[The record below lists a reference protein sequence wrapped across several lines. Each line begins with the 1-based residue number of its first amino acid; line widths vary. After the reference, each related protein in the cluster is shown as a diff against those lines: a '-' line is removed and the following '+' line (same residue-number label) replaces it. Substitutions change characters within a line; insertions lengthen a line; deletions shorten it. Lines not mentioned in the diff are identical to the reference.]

1 MSIHAMSNPDI
12 KKRLWTAVLLA
23 GLVGG
28 GPTLAAGHA
37 ASASAENWTSAN
49 LRKALDAMPAGDAE
63 RGRELNQTLFCVS
76 CHGSEG
82 VAPSMNW
89 PHLAGQKADYT
100 IKMMLDYQSGLRHEG
115 LRARLMHHVA
125 VLVSAQEIADLAAF
139 YASLPAPVEAETP
152 RPEVRLAASDL
163 PAEVLVRKGDPTRLI
178 TPCASCHGATGEGG
192 RREAPELAGQNP
204 MYFVRTMHDYHDGVR
219 ANDGKKTMRAF
230 AYRLT
235 PAEIDDLA
243 NYYADLPLSS
253 L

>member
-1 MSIHAMSNPDI
+1 MI
-12 KKRLWTAVLLA
+12 KPTVKTRLCTALLLA

-37 ASASAENWTSAN
+37 APTSVENWTSAS
-49 LRKALDAMPAGDAE
+49 LRKALDAMPAGDTE
-63 RGRELNQTLFCVS
+63 RGRELNQTLFCAS
-76 CHGSEG
+76 CHGNEG

-139 YASLPAPVEAETP
+139 YASLPAPAEAVTP

-163 PAEVLVRKGDPTRLI
+163 PAEILVRKGDPGRLI

-204 MYFVRTMHDYHDGVR
+204 MYFVRTMHDYHEGVR